1 MLLAL
6 LMTIPGASPPL
17 IVAELA
23 HVLLGLEPVAEVQ
36 RDDLRKQVKP
46 TIRDIVLY
54 SARLAD
60 PDVVPVV

>member
-17 IVAELA
+17 IVASPE

-46 TIRDIVLY
+46 TIRDIDLY